1 MNGLEFLLM
10 ADRSTNPADSSG
22 SEAKRITAAETFEDV
37 ISNEGRVLAD
47 FYASW
52 CGPCQMMTSTIDELA
67 TESDGRVVKVDIE
80 ALPQLAARYDVRSIP
95 AFLVFDN
102 GEVTERLVGMQEKE
116 TLAQTLL

>member
-1 MNGLEFLLM
+1 MNGPEPLLM

-22 SEAKRITAAETFEDV
+22 SEAERITATEAFEDA
-37 ISNEGRVLAD
+37 ISNERRVLVD

-52 CGPCQMMTSTIDELA
+52 CGPCQMMAPTIDELA
-67 TESDGRVVKVDIE
+67 TESDERVVKVDIE

-102 GEVTERLVGMQEKE
+102 GEVTEQLVGMQEKE

>member
-1 MNGLEFLLM
+1 M

-22 SEAKRITAAETFEDV
+22 SEAERITATEAFEDA
-37 ISNEGRVLAD
+37 ISNERRVLVD

-52 CGPCQMMTSTIDELA
+52 CGPCQMMAPTIDELA
-67 TESDGRVVKVDIE
+67 TESDERVVKVDIE

-102 GEVTERLVGMQEKE
+102 GEVTEQLVGMQEKE